1 MNAQVHEPSAV
12 PVGSPVDP
20 PGAKAPAAPSRQ
32 DRELLAA
39 LERFASGEWTW
50 DELERR
56 TRAHV
61 LERLAEERTAVVGD
75 ERPVTIVAA
84 RRRLAEEWDALDE
97 ERRRRLLEGLV
108 REIVVTEERIE
119 IVALASAP
127 GGGV

>member
-1 MNAQVHEPSAV
+1 MNAQVHEPSAAL
-12 PVGSPVDP
+12 VDS
-20 PGAKAPAAPSRQ
+20 PGAKAPAAPTRQ

-61 LERLAEERTAVVGD
+61 LERLAEERTAVVRD
-75 ERPVTIVAA
+75 ERPVTIIAA

-97 ERRRRLLEGLV
+97 ERRRQLLEGLV

-127 GGGV
+127 GSGV